1 MLIGY
6 ARVSTEEQNLD
17 LQLRA
22 LHEAGCAKIFKDR
35 GVSGT
40 VSVRRGLDRTLKT
53 AKPGDVLVVW
63 KLDRLGRSLPHLID
77 TITALRDRDVG
88 FLSLQEQID
97 TTSAGGRFYL
107 HILAA
112 LAEFEREMIRD
123 RTKAGMAAAKKR
135 GVRLGRP
142 PKLSSDEVALALSML
157 DEGQTRTAVAEHLDV
172 NILTLRRA
180 LISKPPKQSKAGPE
194 SHSEGSGL

>member
-22 LHEAGCAKIFKDR
+22 LVEAGCLKIFKDR
-35 GVSGT
+35 GVSGA
-40 VSVRRGLDRTLKT
+40 VNVRRGLDRLLKC

-77 TITALRDRDVG
+77 TITELRDRDVG

-123 RTKAGMAAAKKR
+123 RTRAGMAAAKKR

-142 PKLSSDEVALALSML
+142 PKLSPDQVRLALSML
-157 DEGQTRTAVAEHLDV
+157 DKGHTRSAVADHLDV

-180 LISKPPKQSKAGPE
+180 LISSPQRESKAEAAP
-194 SHSEGSGL
+194 HAEGSGQ

>member
-17 LQLRA
+17 LQLQA
-22 LHEAGCAKIFKDR
+22 LHDAGCAKIFKDR

-40 VSVRRGLDRTLKT
+40 VSVRCGLDQTLKA

-142 PKLSSDEVALALSML
+142 PKLSPDQVALALSML
-157 DEGQTRTAVAEHLDV
+157 GKGHTRTAVAEYLDV

-180 LISKPPKQSKAGPE
+180 LTSNPAKESKAEPAT
-194 SHSEGSGL
+194 HSEGSGL